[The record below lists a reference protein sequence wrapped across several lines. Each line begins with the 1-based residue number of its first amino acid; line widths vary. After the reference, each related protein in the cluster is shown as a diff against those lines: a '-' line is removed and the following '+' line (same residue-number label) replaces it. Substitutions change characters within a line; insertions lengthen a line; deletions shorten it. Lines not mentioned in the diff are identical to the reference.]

1 MKGLIATTVAAVAL
15 QASAGGE
22 AVVHSGWELRDWC
35 EAESQL
41 VYLAEGLRPDQW
53 SAMYWERDDV
63 LYVKGSWR
71 LDSLEVI
78 VDCHIDRD
86 ATRDHAVMTIHE
98 RR

>member
-1 MKGLIATTVAAVAL
+1 MGLIATAVAAVAL
-15 QASAGGE
+15 QASARGE
-22 AVVHSGWELRDWC
+22 VVVVHSGWELRDWC

-63 LYVKGSWR
+63 LYVKGSWQ

-78 VDCHIDRD
+78 VDCHIERG